1 ADLRSLLGSV
11 TEAEGL
17 ADLTEVEPL
26 AEILPL
32 LREPGEAGQLS
43 IDLTA
48 TVPQQPGD
56 RIRMPA
62 EVGVELVGGEGRQ
75 CLGCLGGAL
84 DEVAENCVG
93 SHGAHCALR
102 HRSCHG
108 AAATVAAQAGL
119 RLCRACGVSVG
130 GGHSGRGRRR
140 LRLIC
145 ERRCSAQTRRRR
157 ELREGFV
164 AFLRTGGAR
173 ASRSSWA
180 RRIRASCRFFSWER
194 CVSDATVSTVP
205 DSLGASRMSTRS
217 R

>member
-1 ADLRSLLGSV
+1 GEIGVGESVRVLGTSVEGGLEVVGEELLIIDADLRSLLGGV

-32 LREPGEAGQLS
+32 LREPGEVGQLS

-56 RIRMPA
+56 RIRLPA
-62 EVGVELVGGEGRQ
+62 EVVVERSGGEGRE
-75 CLGCLGGAL
+75 CVGCRGGAL

-108 AAATVAAQAGL
+108 AAATAG
-119 RLCRACGVSVG
+119 RSG
-130 GGHSGRGRRR
+130 G
-140 LRLIC
+140 
-145 ERRCSAQTRRRR
+145 TPP
-157 ELREGFV
+157 
-164 AFLRTGGAR
+164 
-173 ASRSSWA
+173 
-180 RRIRASCRFFSWER
+180 
-194 CVSDATVSTVP
+194 VP
-205 DSLGASRMSTRS
+205 GM
-217 R
+217 